1 MKLIEIIMV
10 TLFVLLG
17 LGSCVAGLT
26 VILDDMSKPIEWY
39 YMLGNVVVVFFI
51 NYIACMLAYLYFIY
65 IKNKF
70 KQNGN
75 NS

>member
-10 TLFVLLG
+10 TLFVLIG

-39 YMLGNVVVVFFI
+39 YMLGNVITVFFI
-51 NYIACMLAYLYFIY
+51 SYIACVLAYLYLIY